1 MPITIGKVNID
12 QNNSQLTKFFALSGA
27 SNKNN
32 ARGATME
39 VGIKAKKE
47 GTIFNKKTILLSL
60 MLLKMLH
67 IQFLL
72 YSDIITNLTWKK

>member
-1 MPITIGKVNID
+1 
-12 QNNSQLTKFFALSGA
+12 
-27 SNKNN
+27 
-32 ARGATME
+32 ME

-47 GTIFNKKTILLSL
+47 GTMFNKKTILLSL

-72 YSDIITNLTWKK
+72 YSDMITNLSWKK